1 MYVARYALNK
11 NTAAVTNEQ
20 GEVTSAPGG
29 ATGTVL
35 TSNGSTLQPTFQ
47 GISASGIT
55 GVLPIANGGTSTT
68 TSTGTGSVVLQ
79 TSPTII
85 TPTLT
90 TPVVNSGTLA
100 TPTITGTPVQTSTF
114 FAVTQDSTSGV
125 VGHDTI
131 TGTGNI
137 VASTSPTITT
147 PILVTPNV
155 SSLTASQIVTT
166 DGSKNLVSTAVL
178 PILLGGTNLTT
189 YKIPTYQTFTSGTGA
204 YTPTSGTMYFR
215 VTCVG
220 GGGGGGA
227 AAAGAIAGGGGGGG
241 GGVVTATFTN
251 YSLSPGFVAATYAYT
266 VGTAGSGGTTSVAAG
281 NGTSSQFVATSGG
294 TFSLVASPGIGG
306 NLGTTGSAAGTG
318 GSGGIPSTSG
328 SVINTTS
335 VSFAFRGGST
345 GINGQWGTNLPG
357 GAGGMS
363 PYGGGGG
370 GSVQAGSN
378 PGQNYGGGG
387 GGASGFVTS
396 GSAGAAG
403 VVYIEEY
410 YW

>member
-1 MYVARYALNK
+1 MYVARYALNA
-11 NTAAVTNEQ
+11 NTAAVTNAQ
-20 GEVTSAPGG
+20 GEVTSAPPGT
-29 ATGTVL
+29 TGTVL
-35 TSNGSTLQPTFQ
+35 TSNGTTLQPTFQ
-47 GISASGIT
+47 GISAAAIT

-79 TSPTII
+79 TSPTIN

-90 TPVVNSGTLA
+90 SPQVNSGTLA

-147 PILVTPNV
+147 PILVNPNV

-166 DGSKNLVSTAVL
+166 DGSKNLVSTALL
-178 PILLGGTNLTT
+178 PILLGGTGLTT
-189 YKIPTYQTFTSGTGA
+189 FKIPTYQTFTTGTGA
-204 YTPTSGTMYFR
+204 YTPTAGTMFFR

-227 AAAGAIAGGGGGGG
+227 AATGAVAGGGGGGG
-241 GGVVTATFTN
+241 GGVITATFTN
-251 YSLSPGFVAATYAYT
+251 YPLSPGYVSATYAYL
-266 VGTAGSGGTTSVAAG
+266 VGTGGTGGTTSVAG
-281 NGTSSQFVATSGG
+281 TNGTITQFVATSGG
-294 TFSLVASPGIGG
+294 TFSLNAAPGIVG
-306 NLGTTGSAAGTG
+306 NIGTTGSAAGTG
-318 GSGGIPSTSG
+318 GSGGVPSTTG

-335 VSFAFRGGST
+335 VSLAIRGGST
-345 GINGQWGTNLPG
+345 GINGQIGTNFPG
-357 GAGGMS
+357 GAGGSS

-387 GGASGFVTS
+387 GGASGFVTAAS
-396 GSAGAAG
+396 NGAGG
-403 VVYIEEY
+403 LVYIEEY